1 MFLVHTFK
9 GGCFIFIQRCRISL
23 PLFPLQP
30 LRLPYCIWVAVISL
44 LGYAAEYLAS
54 EVITKHNILAN
65 VHGARGHEQTLC
77 FPSSLE
83 ISEL

>member
-1 MFLVHTFK
+1 MVQALKSDFFYLY
-9 GGCFIFIQRCRISL
+9 QQCRNSPL
-23 PLFPLQP
+23 PFPLQP
-30 LRLPYCIWVAVISL
+30 LCCPCWVSVAMISL
-44 LGYAAEYLAS
+44 LEYAAEYLAS

-65 VHGARGHEQTLC
+65 VHGAKGHEQTLC